1 MALAV
6 PMLSN
11 NKMLSWSYTDTYP
24 YDGFGLDPV
33 FNVVA
38 NSWTP
43 TGYRTS
49 TSYLYFDSYHI
60 VRDTGGIDLLTA
72 AIPLLVQAP
81 VSTSISASVGLS
93 AQTSPSTMT
102 NVLLSLKYQYTGGS
116 TTLYGYYYKTPVKYK
131 WNNNYY
137 YIPASY
143 VRATV
148 GP

>member
-24 YDGFGLDPV
+24 YDGVGLDPV

-38 NSWTP
+38 NSWAP

-49 TSYLYFDSYHI
+49 TSYLDFDSYDI
-60 VRDTGGIDLLTA
+60 VRETGGIDLLTA
-72 AIPLLVQAP
+72 SIPLLVQAP

-93 AQTSPSTMT
+93 TQTSSFTMT
-102 NVLLSLKYQYTGGS
+102 DVILYLQTQYTGGS

-143 VRATV
+143 VRAMV